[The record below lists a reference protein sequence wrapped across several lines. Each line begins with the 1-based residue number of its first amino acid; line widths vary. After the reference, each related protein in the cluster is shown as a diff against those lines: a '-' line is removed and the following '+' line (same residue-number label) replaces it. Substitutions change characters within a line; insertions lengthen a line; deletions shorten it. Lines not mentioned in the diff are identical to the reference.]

1 LKRSSS
7 HGKKKDAV
15 LLEMVDLYFSNLN
28 ETLENK
34 ALQLDAFGIAAEARI
49 DSATMRQEIRDELNL
64 IWESM

>member
-1 LKRSSS
+1 
-7 HGKKKDAV
+7 
-15 LLEMVDLYFSNLN
+15 MVDLYFTNLN